1 MTAIRP
7 CPECGKQKW
16 AGRTASDNFREK
28 VLHCMECGFEVD
40 LRVARVARTI
50 LRRDGGQDVQVDE
63 PEHVQ
68 GAGE

>member
-1 MTAIRP
+1 MAFSP

-16 AGRTASDNFREK
+16 ATRNARNNWREQ

-40 LRVARVARTI
+40 LRVAKAS
-50 LRRDGGQDVQVDE
+50 RRIVRHDRGLDLQSAE
-63 PEHVQ
+63 STQ